1 MALEK
6 PATTVAPI
14 HERMQRRWSTRAFY
28 ASRAVSRTEILSML
42 EAARWSTACNGVEP
56 WRFVVCDRDT
66 EAGSFDKAFDCLSA
80 GNKLWVKNAQVL
92 ILAVASS
99 DTLSGGRPNRFA
111 QYDTGMAMMS
121 LCLQAVALG
130 LAAHQ
135 MAGYDIEKAR
145 AAFGVPA
152 DCTPMAMVAVGKQAA
167 PDVLD
172 DDTKAKEL
180 APRVRKALGERF
192 FEGGWGQAVRP

>member
-14 HERMQRRWSTRAFY
+14 HELMQRRWSTRAFD

-42 EAARWSTACNGVEP
+42 EAARWSPSCNGVEP
-56 WRFVVCDRDT
+56 WRFIVCDRTTDG
-66 EAGSFDKAFDCLSA
+66 ASFDKAFDCLSA
-80 GNKLWVKNAQVL
+80 GNKLWVKNAPVL

-99 DTLSGGRPNRFA
+99 DTLSGGRPNRFS

-135 MAGYDIEKAR
+135 MAGYDVEKAR
-145 AAFGVPA
+145 AAFDVPA
-152 DCTPMAMVAVGKQAA
+152 DCMPMAMVAVGKQAE

-172 DDTKAKEL
+172 DETKAKEL
-180 APRVRKALGERF
+180 APRVRKPLGERF
-192 FEGGWGQAVRP
+192 FEGGWGKAARS

>member
-14 HERMQRRWSTRAFY
+14 HELMQRRWSTRAFD
-28 ASRAVSRTEILSML
+28 ASRAVSRTEILSLL
-42 EAARWSTACNGVEP
+42 EAARWSPSCNGVEP
-56 WRFVVCDRDT
+56 WRFIVCDRTTD
-66 EAGSFDKAFDCLSA
+66 AASFDKAYDCLSA
-80 GNKLWVKNAQVL
+80 GNKLWVENAPVL
-92 ILAVASS
+92 ILAVASG
-99 DTLSGGRPNRFA
+99 DTLSGGRPNRFG

-145 AAFGVPA
+145 AAFDVPA
-152 DCTPMAMVAVGKQAA
+152 ECMPMAMVAVGRQAD

-172 DDTKAKEL
+172 EETKKKEL
-180 APRVRKALGERF
+180 LPRTRKPLSERF
-192 FEGGWGQAVRP
+192 FEGGWGKPVRL